1 MDLKFLEIFQSA
13 RLGRQPA
20 VNYSAGFPKRPY
32 YYFWAG
38 TIFEL
43 IKIVVFEATN

>member
-20 VNYSAGFPKRPY
+20 VNYSASQSDPT
-32 YYFWAG
+32 
-38 TIFEL
+38 TIFEQVL
-43 IKIVVFEATN
+43 FLSSLKL